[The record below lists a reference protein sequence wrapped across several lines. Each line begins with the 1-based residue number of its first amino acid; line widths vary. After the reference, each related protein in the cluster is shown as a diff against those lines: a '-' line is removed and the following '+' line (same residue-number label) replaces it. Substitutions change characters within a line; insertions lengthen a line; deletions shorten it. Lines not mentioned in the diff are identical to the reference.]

1 MKKSKFALLSSLAML
16 SCGIL
21 TSCDYSDFSL
31 FGFFYNRWEAGYEE
45 ELKKPGSNSSSASD
59 STSSSTS
66 DDSTVFATQTYLNTL
81 EEKTLDDGAKIQG
94 YQLLT
99 ILSAQKAM
107 LVSYQKYVPT
117 TGSSHTYTSY
127 QTVANYTRNDNI
139 INFSMGPSVYVNRED
154 TLNIGYHPGS
164 NETTSKEA
172 FKLAFGSETA
182 SFLLKEDGSFQ
193 LGTETSGNL
202 AKGLSTANTY
212 FDYDESSRPTYKV
225 LTLLDNN
232 EYYLN
237 SLAMNSKNPDE
248 PTSSF
253 VTKGTYQKVAEKAT
267 EEYEV
272 VHINLGRGHMYAS
285 NNGSDME
292 FDIPDDDSFS
302 QWVGMCI
309 GQIHSYR
316 VTKVGFEGT
325 LGSIN
330 PYGFEMMSEEAADD
344 QKTED
349 ADPLE
354 KATLVLEGKKNKDI
368 RLGFFADK
376 TYHFVWTANNID
388 EQGTYSYDS
397 ETGKVILTTSDGD
410 KTKTNEIVKNEEDDN
425 YSITYVSI
433 LNDALNQSFDVTA
446 SDFKKYFAATS
457 ILKLDGDKKAEIGLE
472 FYSDGSYVFAYT
484 GTPAK
489 DEGTWTYDSA
499 SDVVTLKVGDKTC
512 GTSKYSNG
520 LYVISYTYSQSEQLT
535 QNYTLSKKAFGKVFV
550 HALVTLRGE
559 ERDTASLLSINS
571 DGTTNIA
578 MTPTGSPTSYN
589 IPGTYNI
596 KEDGSV
602 EILSSTG
609 TLAATSAKQEDGSYL
624 FSYSAGYT
632 QNYKMDAET
641 FKSVFSVSDCKVKG
655 VVAPEKTYLSL
666 NHDHTYTFAYA
677 FSGEWQ
683 EENGGWTYDE
693 ENDKFVLTLGL
704 TVNELTKQEDG
715 TYKGTYLAH
724 VDSRL
729 SQAFVINDTSFLPKV
744 VSNIDKTNASQTH
757 FGFIFY
763 SDHSYAFHFYNY
775 NVTEKGTWS
784 YDSTTEKFFFRCNR
798 TTLEASKN
806 ESGDY
811 VFNYISY
818 KSSQMTQEFTLT
830 AAEASKVIQAN

>member
-1 MKKSKFALLSSLAML
+1 MKKNKFALLSSLALL
-16 SCGIL
+16 SCGML
-21 TSCDYSDFSL
+21 TSCDYSNFSL
-31 FGFFYNRWEAGYEE
+31 FGAFYNLWEKGYEE
-45 ELKKPGSNSSSASD
+45 ELKKPGSNTSSSD

-66 DDSTVFATQTYLNTL
+66 DDESTVFATQTYLNTL
-81 EEKTLDDGAKIQG
+81 EEKTLDNGAKIQG

-99 ILSAQKAM
+99 ILSSQKAM

-117 TGSSHTYTSY
+117 SGSSYTYNSY
-127 QTVANYTRNDNI
+127 QTVSDYTRTDNI
-139 INFSMGPSVYVNRED
+139 INFAMGPSAYVDRKD
-154 TLNIGYHPGS
+154 TQNIAYYPGS
-164 NETTSKEA
+164 DETTSREA
-172 FKLAFGSETA
+172 FRLAFGSETA
-182 SFLLKEDGSFQ
+182 SFLLKEDGTFQ

-202 AKGLSTANTY
+202 ATGLTTACTY
-212 FDYDESSRPTYKV
+212 FDYDTASRPTYKV
-225 LTLLDNN
+225 ITLLDNN
-232 EYYLN
+232 DYYLN
-237 SLAMNSKNPDE
+237 SLAMNSKNVNE

-253 VTKGTYQKVAEKAT
+253 VTKGTYQKVADKSTT
-267 EEYEV
+267 EYDV
-272 VHINLGRGHMYAS
+272 VHVNLGRGHMYAS

-302 QWVGMCI
+302 QWLGMCI

-316 VTKVGFEGT
+316 VTKVGFAGT
-325 LGSIN
+325 LGQIN
-330 PYGFEMMSEEAADD
+330 PYGFEMMSEEAAEDEKSDD
-344 QKTED
+344 T
-349 ADPLE
+349 DPLE
-354 KATLVLEGKKNKDI
+354 KASLVLEGKKNKDI

-376 TYHFVWTANNID
+376 TYHFVWTANKID
-388 EQGTYSYDS
+388 ESGTYAYDS
-397 ETGKVILTTSDGD
+397 ETGKVILTTTDGE
-410 KTKTNEIVKNEEDDN
+410 KTKTNEIVKNADDEN

-433 LNDALNQSFDVTA
+433 LNEALNQVFDVTE

-472 FYSDGSYVFAYT
+472 FYSDGSYVFSYA

-489 DEGTWTYDSA
+489 DEGTWTYDA
-499 SDVVTLKVGDKTC
+499 TSDVVTLKVGDKVC
-512 GTSKYSNG
+512 GKSVYSNG
-520 LYVISYTYSQSEQLT
+520 LYVISYAYSQSEQLT

-550 HALVTLRGE
+550 HALVTLRDE
-559 ERDTASLLSINS
+559 ERDTASLLSLNS

-578 MTPTGSPTSYN
+578 MTPTGSTTSSDIPGSYN
-589 IPGTYNI
+589 I
-596 KEDGSV
+596 KDDGSV

-609 TLAATSAKQEDGSYL
+609 TVAATSALQADGSYL

-641 FKSVFSVSDCKVKG
+641 FKTVFSVSDCKVNG

-683 EENGGWTYDE
+683 EENGGWVYDE

-715 TYKGTYLAH
+715 TYKGKYLAH

-729 SQAFVINDTSFLPKV
+729 SQDFVISNASFLPTT
-744 VSNIDKTNASQTH
+744 VSNIDKTNDSGTH

-763 SDHSYAFHFYNY
+763 SDHSYSFHFYNY

-830 AAEASKVIQAN
+830 ASEAAKVIQAN

>member
-1 MKKSKFALLSSLAML
+1 MKKNKFALLSSLALL
-16 SCGIL
+16 SCGML
-21 TSCDYSDFSL
+21 TSCDYSNFSL
-31 FGFFYNRWEAGYEE
+31 FGAFYNLWEKGYEE
-45 ELKKPGSNSSSASD
+45 ELKKPGSNTSSSD

-66 DDSTVFATQTYLNTL
+66 DDESTVFATQTYLNTL
-81 EEKTLDDGAKIQG
+81 EEKTLDNGAKIQG

-99 ILSAQKAM
+99 ILSSQKAM

-117 TGSSHTYTSY
+117 SGSSYTYNSY
-127 QTVANYTRNDNI
+127 QTVSDYTRTDNI
-139 INFSMGPSVYVNRED
+139 INFAMGPSAYVDRKD
-154 TLNIGYHPGS
+154 TQNIAYYPGS
-164 NETTSKEA
+164 DETTSREA
-172 FKLAFGSETA
+172 FRLAFGSETA
-182 SFLLKEDGSFQ
+182 SFLLKEDGTFQ

-202 AKGLSTANTY
+202 ATGLTTACTY
-212 FDYDESSRPTYKV
+212 FDYDTASRPTYKV
-225 LTLLDNN
+225 ITLLDNN
-232 EYYLN
+232 DYYLN
-237 SLAMNSKNPDE
+237 SLAMNSKNVNE

-253 VTKGTYQKVAEKAT
+253 VTKGTYQKVAEKSTT
-267 EEYEV
+267 EYDV
-272 VHINLGRGHMYAS
+272 VHVNLGRGHMYAS

-302 QWVGMCI
+302 QWLGMCI

-316 VTKVGFEGT
+316 VTKVGFAGT
-325 LGSIN
+325 LGQIN
-330 PYGFEMMSEEAADD
+330 PYGFEMMSEEAAEDEKSDD
-344 QKTED
+344 T
-349 ADPLE
+349 DPLE
-354 KATLVLEGKKNKDI
+354 KASLVLEGKKNKDI

-376 TYHFVWTANNID
+376 TYHFVWTANKID
-388 EQGTYSYDS
+388 ESGTYAYDS
-397 ETGKVILTTSDGD
+397 ETGKVILTTTDGE
-410 KTKTNEIVKNEEDDN
+410 KTKTNEIVKNADDEN

-433 LNDALNQSFDVTA
+433 LNEALNQVFDVTE

-472 FYSDGSYVFAYT
+472 FYSDGSYVFSYA

-489 DEGTWTYDSA
+489 DEGTWTYDA
-499 SDVVTLKVGDKTC
+499 TSDVVTLKVGDKVC
-512 GTSKYSNG
+512 GKSVYSNG
-520 LYVISYTYSQSEQLT
+520 LYVISYAYSQSEQLT

-550 HALVTLRGE
+550 HALVTLRDE
-559 ERDTASLLSINS
+559 ERDTASLLSLNS

-578 MTPTGSPTSYN
+578 MTPTGSTTSSDIPGSYN
-589 IPGTYNI
+589 I
-596 KEDGSV
+596 KDDGSV

-609 TLAATSAKQEDGSYL
+609 TVAATSALQADGSYL

-641 FKSVFSVSDCKVKG
+641 FKTVFSVSDCKVNG

-683 EENGGWTYDE
+683 EENGGWVYDE

-715 TYKGTYLAH
+715 TYKGKYLAH

-729 SQAFVINDTSFLPKV
+729 SQDFVISNASFLPTT
-744 VSNIDKTNASQTH
+744 VSNIDKTNDSGTH

-763 SDHSYAFHFYNY
+763 SDHSYSFHFYNY

-830 AAEASKVIQAN
+830 ASEAAKVIQAN

>member
-1 MKKSKFALLSSLAML
+1 MKKNKFALLSSLALL
-16 SCGIL
+16 SCGML
-21 TSCDYSDFSL
+21 TSCDYSNFSL
-31 FGFFYNRWEAGYEE
+31 FGAFYNLWEKGYEE
-45 ELKKPGSNSSSASD
+45 ELKKPGSNTSSSD

-66 DDSTVFATQTYLNTL
+66 DDESTVFATQTYLNTL
-81 EEKTLDDGAKIQG
+81 EEKTLDNGAKIQG

-99 ILSAQKAM
+99 ILSSQKAM

-117 TGSSHTYTSY
+117 SGSSYTYNSY
-127 QTVANYTRNDNI
+127 QTVSDYTRTDNI
-139 INFSMGPSVYVNRED
+139 INFAMGPSAYVDRKD
-154 TLNIGYHPGS
+154 TQNIAYYPGS
-164 NETTSKEA
+164 DETTSKEA
-172 FKLAFGSETA
+172 FRLAFGSETA
-182 SFLLKEDGSFQ
+182 SFLLKEDGTFQ

-202 AKGLSTANTY
+202 ATGLTTACTY
-212 FDYDESSRPTYKV
+212 FDYDTASRPTYKV
-225 LTLLDNN
+225 ITLLDNN
-232 EYYLN
+232 DYYLN
-237 SLAMNSKNPDE
+237 SLAMNSKNVNE

-253 VTKGTYQKVAEKAT
+253 VTKGTYQKVAEKSTT
-267 EEYEV
+267 EYDV
-272 VHINLGRGHMYAS
+272 VHVNLGRGHMYAS

-302 QWVGMCI
+302 QWLGMCI

-316 VTKVGFEGT
+316 VTKVGFAGT
-325 LGSIN
+325 LGQIN
-330 PYGFEMMSEEAADD
+330 PYGFEMMSEEAAEDEKSDD
-344 QKTED
+344 T
-349 ADPLE
+349 DPLE
-354 KATLVLEGKKNKDI
+354 KASLVLEGKKNKDI

-376 TYHFVWTANNID
+376 TYHFVWTANKID
-388 EQGTYSYDS
+388 ESGTYAYDS
-397 ETGKVILTTSDGD
+397 ETGKVILTTTDGE
-410 KTKTNEIVKNEEDDN
+410 KTKTNEIVKNADDEN

-433 LNDALNQSFDVTA
+433 LNENLNQAFDVTE

-472 FYSDGSYVFAYT
+472 FYSDGSYVFSYA

-489 DEGTWTYDSA
+489 DEGTWTYDA
-499 SDVVTLKVGDKTC
+499 TSDVVTLKVGDKVC
-512 GTSKYSNG
+512 GKSVYSNG

-559 ERDTASLLSINS
+559 ERDTASLLSLNS

-578 MTPTGSPTSYN
+578 MTPTGSTTSYDIPGSYN
-589 IPGTYNI
+589 I
-596 KEDGSV
+596 KDDGSV

-609 TLAATSAKQEDGSYL
+609 TVAATSALQADGSYL

-641 FKSVFSVSDCKVKG
+641 FKTVFSVSDCKVNG

-683 EENGGWTYDE
+683 EENGGWVYDE

-715 TYKGTYLAH
+715 TYKGKYLAH

-729 SQAFVINDTSFLPKV
+729 SQDFVISNASFLPTT
-744 VSNIDKTNASQTH
+744 VSNIDKTNDSGTH

-763 SDHSYAFHFYNY
+763 SDHSYSFHFYNY

-830 AAEASKVIQAN
+830 ASEAAKVIQAN